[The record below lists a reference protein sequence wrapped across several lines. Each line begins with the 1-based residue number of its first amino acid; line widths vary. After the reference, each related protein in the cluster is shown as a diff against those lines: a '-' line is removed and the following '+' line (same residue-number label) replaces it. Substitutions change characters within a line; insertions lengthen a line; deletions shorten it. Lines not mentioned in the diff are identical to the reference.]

1 MVHIVSLLPP
11 LIPHSES
18 IFQKGADQTESSY
31 MWQNMLA
38 FSKNL
43 WETWRMVFLIY
54 SLIDLYMQI
63 NLLILLLIFVKR
75 VIFNLLDFCLV
86 VYLFEK
92 FVYDISTLQW
102 ILILLYII
110 RFNCTVIALYL
121 ANYDVFTLP
130 NWDKYHHVYY
140 LLRIIFDKQNLY
152 WISLFLFHVTHTK
165 STPLHMT

>member
-1 MVHIVSLLPP
+1 
-11 LIPHSES
+11 
-18 IFQKGADQTESSY
+18 
-31 MWQNMLA
+31 
-38 FSKNL
+38 
-43 WETWRMVFLIY
+43 MVFLIY

-86 VYLFEK
+86 VYLFKK

-110 RFNCTVIALYL
+110 RLNCTVIALYL

-130 NWDKYHHVYY
+130 N
-140 LLRIIFDKQNLY
+140 
-152 WISLFLFHVTHTK
+152 
-165 STPLHMT
+165 